1 MLKWIKRPKKLS
13 YTPKEKW
20 PSDINKRIYINSQ
33 MGLLIPR
40 MGRRDW
46 VILILQ
52 SNLVNLQMLL
62 TYNLAGPYLRE
73 FLTSAGRAIVGC
85 F

>member
-1 MLKWIKRPKKLS
+1 MLKWIKRLEKLS

-40 MGRRDW
+40 MGRLGHPYIAEQFGKFTDA
-46 VILILQ
+46 
-52 SNLVNLQMLL
+52 VN
-62 TYNLAGPYLRE
+62 
-73 FLTSAGRAIVGC
+73 I
-85 F
+85 